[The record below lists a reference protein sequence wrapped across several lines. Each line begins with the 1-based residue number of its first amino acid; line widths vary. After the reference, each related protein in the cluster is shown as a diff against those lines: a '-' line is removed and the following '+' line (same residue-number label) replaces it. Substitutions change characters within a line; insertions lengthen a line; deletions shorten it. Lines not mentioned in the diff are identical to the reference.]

1 MLQLIINAGLIINKK
16 IFGMSMK
23 IIFTYFL
30 SIISEAPFVNTL
42 KVPLGSL
49 TIVLIHFLTELNV

>member
-1 MLQLIINAGLIINKK
+1 
-16 IFGMSMK
+16 MK